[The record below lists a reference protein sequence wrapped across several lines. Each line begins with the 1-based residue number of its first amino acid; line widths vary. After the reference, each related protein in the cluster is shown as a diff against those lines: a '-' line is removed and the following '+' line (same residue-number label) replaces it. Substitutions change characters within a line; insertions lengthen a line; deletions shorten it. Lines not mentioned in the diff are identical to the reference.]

1 MLGCSSF
8 RCSILWFGSH
18 ASPSGLARAHSA
30 GTPTGTVTFQDG
42 GATLGTASLTG
53 GSATFSTSTLAPG
66 AHSVTAS
73 YGGDGSFLTSTA
85 ATFTQYVDTN
95 LTSYPKL
102 ATGAYNLGN
111 TNLSGGYFGDLSLA
125 GANMS
130 NSNFKNGNFFD
141 ANLTG
146 ANLTDANLTGA
157 TGLASATLTNVVW
170 ASTQCPDG
178 TDSDNDGGT
187 CASHL

>member
-1 MLGCSSF
+1 M
-8 RCSILWFGSH
+8 
-18 ASPSGLARAHSA
+18 
-30 GTPTGTVTFQDG
+30 
-42 GATLGTASLTG
+42 
-53 GSATFSTSTLAPG
+53 
-66 AHSVTAS
+66 
-73 YGGDGSFLTSTA
+73 
-85 ATFTQYVDTN
+85 
-95 LTSYPKL
+95 
-102 ATGAYNLGN
+102 GN

-141 ANLTG
+141 ANLTGANMSNSNFKDADFIGTNLTG